1 MIIKKTASVP
11 LITHDPYFS
20 VWSPSDH
27 LYDADTMHW
36 SRISQRMYG
45 SLAVDGETYY
55 FMGNHDDN
63 KVLMQTCMELTATS
77 TIYHFENE
85 AVKLSVRFT
94 SPLLLEDPLLV
105 SRPCTYVDFD
115 IEKKKD
121 VVVSLHL
128 ELTAELVRYTKG
140 KIIGGSHQA
149 SLPSG
154 GSFHYATMSKA
165 NQAPLGHS
173 GDNITIDWGT
183 LYLASD
189 SKGTKILFDGEEEC
203 LKGCAAIQDQKE
215 KVSFVIA
222 YDDLLSIYYFGNWK
236 KAYWTEQYATIL
248 DAIAASLEDKKVVL
262 NKAEQ
267 FDQRLEKA
275 AEKSGGK
282 EYAYLCNLSYRQ
294 SIAAH
299 KLITD
304 ENGEIIFLS
313 KENDSNGCI
322 GTVDV
327 SYPSIPLYLLHNTEY
342 VKGMLRPIFRFSQ
355 LPVWEFDF
363 APHDVGRYPYA
374 SGQVYGLKNH
384 KGEYD
389 GENGNIAPFYHQFP
403 KKCDIYEYHFQMP
416 VEECGNMLVMT
427 AAACL
432 LDKNADFAL
441 PYMDILKQW
450 TKYLIEYGDD
460 PGEQLCTDDFAGHLS
475 HNVNLSA
482 KAIVGIEA
490 YAQIC
495 RLAGS
500 EKDYETYH
508 EKAKMMAESWED
520 RAFDQDHYRLTFD
533 GEGTWSL
540 KYNTIWDKFFN
551 SNLFSDQMYEKE
563 IEYYLKKNQKYGV
576 PLDNRKS
583 YTKSDWILWS
593 AALTDD
599 LEQRKQFIEPVARYQ
614 QETESRVPFSDWYDT
629 KTGKQNAFIARSVQG
644 GIFMPI
650 LIDRMQFIGR
660 QGTK

>member
-1 MIIKKTASVP
+1 MKIMKTASVP
-11 LITHDPYFS
+11 LVTHDPYFS

-27 LYDADTMHW
+27 LYDADTVHW
-36 SRISQRMYG
+36 SRIPQRMYG
-45 SLAVDGETYY
+45 SLKVDSETYF

-63 KVLMQTCMELTATS
+63 KVLAQTGMELTATS
-77 TIYHFENE
+77 TIFYFENE
-85 AVKLSVRFT
+85 DVKLSAQFT
-94 SPLLLEDPLLV
+94 SPILLDDPLLV
-105 SRPCTYVDFD
+105 SRPCTYVDFV
-115 IEKKKD
+115 IEKKRD
-121 VVVSLHL
+121 LEVSLNL
-128 ELTAELVRYTKG
+128 EITADLVRYTKG
-140 KIIGGSHQA
+140 KIIGGNHQA

-154 GSFHYATMSKA
+154 GSFHYSSMSKA
-165 NQAPLGHS
+165 NQTPLGHS
-173 GDNITIDWGT
+173 GDNITIDWGS

-189 SKGTKILFDGEEEC
+189 SEDTQIVFDSEEER
-203 LKGCAAIQDQKE
+203 LKGSTVICDQKE

-236 KAYWTEQYATIL
+236 KAYWTEKYATIL
-248 DAIAASLEDKKVVL
+248 DAIAASFEDREIVL
-262 NKAEQ
+262 MKARQ
-267 FDQRLEKA
+267 FDQWLEETAK
-275 AEKSGGK
+275 KSGGK
-282 EYAYLCNLSYRQ
+282 DYAYLCNLSYRQ

-327 SYPSIPLYLLHNTEY
+327 SYPSVPLYLLHNTEY
-342 VKGMLRPIFRFSQ
+342 VKGMLRPVFRFSR

-374 SGQVYGLKNH
+374 SGQVYGLKDH
-384 KGEYD
+384 KDEYD
-389 GENGNIAPFYHQFP
+389 GENGNIPPFYYQFP
-403 KKCDIYEYHFQMP
+403 KGCDVYEHHFQMP
-416 VEECGNMLVMT
+416 VEECGNMLIMT

-441 PYMDILKQW
+441 PYMDSLKQW
-450 TKYLIEYGDD
+450 AKYLIDYGDD

-490 YAQIC
+490 YAQIL

-508 EKAKMMAESWED
+508 EKAKTMAKSWED
-520 RAFDQDHYRLTFD
+520 RAFDKDHYRLTFD
-533 GEGTWSL
+533 GEGSWSL
-540 KYNTIWDKFFN
+540 KYNTIWDKFFK
-551 SNLFSDQMYEKE
+551 SGLFSDQLYQME

-576 PLDNRKS
+576 PLDNRKA

-593 AALTDD
+593 AAITDD
-599 LEQRKQFIEPVARYQ
+599 PEKRKQLIEPVAEYQ
-614 QETESRVPFSDWYDT
+614 RETKSRIPFSDWYDT
-629 KTGKQNAFIARSVQG
+629 KSGKQCGFIARSVQG

-650 LIDRMQFIGR
+650 LMDM
-660 QGTK
+660 T

>member
-1 MIIKKTASVP
+1 MNINKTASVP

-27 LYDADTMHW
+27 LYDADTEHW
-36 SRISQRMYG
+36 SRIPQRMYG
-45 SLAVDGETYY
+45 NLRVDGETYY
-55 FMGNHDDN
+55 FMGNHKDH
-63 KVLMQTCMELTATS
+63 KVLTQTGMELTATS
-77 TIYHFENE
+77 TICYFEND
-85 AVKLSVRFT
+85 AVRLSVRFT

-105 SRPCTYVDFD
+105 SRPCTYVDFE
-115 IEKKKD
+115 IEKKKNAE
-121 VVVSLHL
+121 VSLNL
-128 ELTAELVRYTKG
+128 ELTADLVRYTKG

-149 SLPSG
+149 PLPSG
-154 GSFHYATMSKA
+154 GGFRYSYMSKA
-165 NQAPLGHS
+165 NQRPLGQS
-173 GDNITIDWGT
+173 GDNITIDWGS
-183 LYLASD
+183 LYLSSNQKDTEIRFD
-189 SKGTKILFDGEEEC
+189 SEEEC
-203 LKGCAAIQDQKE
+203 IKSTAGIQAQKQT
-215 KVSFVIA
+215 VSYVIA

-236 KAYWTEQYATIL
+236 KAYWTEHYPTIL
-248 DAIAASLEDKKVVL
+248 EAIAASFEDREVVL
-262 NKAEQ
+262 KKAEQ
-267 FDQRLEKA
+267 FDRWLEET

-282 EYAYLCNLSYRQ
+282 DYAFLCNLSYRQ

-304 ENGEIIFLS
+304 ENGEFIFLS

-342 VKGMLRPIFRFSQ
+342 VKGMLRPVFRFSR

-374 SGQVYGLKNH
+374 SGQVYGLKDH
-384 KGEYD
+384 KDEYD
-389 GENGNIAPFYHQFP
+389 GENGNIPPFYHQFP
-403 KKCDIYEYHFQMP
+403 KGCDVYEHHFQMP

-450 TKYLIEYGDD
+450 TKYLIEYGTD

-490 YAQIC
+490 YAQIL

-508 EKAKMMAESWED
+508 EKAKTMAKSWED
-520 RAFDQDHYRLTFD
+520 RAFDKDHYRLTFD
-533 GEGTWSL
+533 GEGSWSL
-540 KYNTIWDKFFN
+540 KYNTIWDKFFK
-551 SNLFSDQMYEKE
+551 SGLFSDQVYETE

-576 PLDNRKS
+576 PLDNRKT

-599 LEQRKQFIEPVARYQ
+599 PEKRKQLIEPVAEYQ
-614 QETESRVPFSDWYDT
+614 RETRSRIPFSDWYDT
-629 KTGKQNAFIARSVQG
+629 KSGKQCGFIARSVQG

-650 LIDRMQFIGR
+650 LMDR
-660 QGTK
+660 T